1 MSSHIHPFL
10 ALVGQILISIILIC
24 AMVWCSLALWYQFP
38 SVELGK
44 IAIIIVFLGL
54 GSVTLWQ
61 LWGGNKPWQALCIF
75 GFTFLCLL
83 GWWSTIKPSNQRDW
97 ADDTAQIMQAH
108 VNGNQVILTHVRN
121 FNWQSETQYDIHWE
135 TRQYDLSQLSSADL
149 ILSYWMGPQI
159 AHTLVSFGFK
169 DGSHVVFSLEIRKE
183 RHESFSAIGG
193 FFRKF
198 EAIMIAADERDIVRV
213 RSNIRGEQVYLYRL
227 NVPQEDLRLMFLNY
241 ANEANQLAN
250 QPTFYNTLTS
260 NCTTIVYQLAK
271 RISPTL
277 PLDYRLLL
285 SGYLDEYAY
294 DIHLLTPNYSI
305 QTLQE
310 RGHINPR
317 AIAANNDPEFS
328 ARIRQGVP
336 GIDQTIEKTK

>member
-10 ALVGQILISIILIC
+10 ALVGQVVISLVLVCVMI
-24 AMVWCSLALWYQFP
+24 WCSLALWYQFP
-38 SVELGK
+38 SAELGK
-44 IAIIIVFLGL
+44 AAIIFIFLGL
-54 GSVTLWQ
+54 GSLTLWQ
-61 LWGGNKPWQALCIF
+61 LWGGNKPWHALSIF
-75 GFTFLCLL
+75 SFTLLCLL

-97 ADDTAQIMQAH
+97 ADDTAQVMQAH
-108 VNGNQVILTHVRN
+108 VDGNQVTLTHVRN
-121 FNWQSETQYDIHWE
+121 FNWQNETKYDVRWE
-135 TRQYDLSQLSSADL
+135 TRQYDLSQLVSADL

-241 ANEANQLAN
+241 TNEANQLAN
-250 QPTFYNTLTS
+250 KPMFYNTLTT
-260 NCTTIVYQLAK
+260 NCTTIVYNLAK
-271 RISPTL
+271 RISSSL

-294 DIHLLTPNYSI
+294 DIHLLTPNFSI
-305 QTLQE
+305 KTLQE
-310 RGHINPR
+310 RGHINSR

-336 GIDQTIEKTK
+336 SIDLANEKLK